1 MTHPENAAH
10 EPERA
15 EEFEKL
21 AEQLQY
27 PSRRA
32 AAKGGIMGALI
43 GLAVIVPGIS
53 GSTIAI
59 IFKLYDKLLFAVG
72 NLFRRFKQ
80 CIRFLLPIAVGLI
93 VGVIAGFF
101 SVKYLLELQPFAV
114 ISLFAGLMAG
124 ALPAVFG
131 PIRSTRPTAKRGGL
145 FAAGLLLPVAVS
157 VISVLIS
164 AKTHSFENLRFYH
177 YLLFLLLGY
186 IVAITQLVPGLSA
199 SAMLM
204 MFGYFRPLLDSV
216 SLTYWQ
222 SNPMVFLVYACL
234 AAGFLLGLFTF
245 SKFLSKISQNYKTP
259 FYYTLAGLSCGSV
272 VTMFYN
278 PDIVPVY
285 GQWAGGGF
293 AAELCLGIVLFL
305 AGALVS
311 FVLVCF
317 EQKKE
322 NRR

>member
-1 MTHPENAAH
+1 
-10 EPERA
+10 
-15 EEFEKL
+15 
-21 AEQLQY
+21 
-27 PSRRA
+27 
-32 AAKGGIMGALI
+32 
-43 GLAVIVPGIS
+43 
-53 GSTIAI
+53 
-59 IFKLYDKLLFAVG
+59 
-72 NLFRRFKQ
+72 
-80 CIRFLLPIAVGLI
+80 
-93 VGVIAGFF
+93 
-101 SVKYLLELQPFAV
+101 
-114 ISLFAGLMAG
+114 
-124 ALPAVFG
+124 
-131 PIRSTRPTAKRGGL
+131 
-145 FAAGLLLPVAVS
+145 
-157 VISVLIS
+157 
-164 AKTHSFENLRFYH
+164 
-177 YLLFLLLGY
+177 
-186 IVAITQLVPGLSA
+186 
-199 SAMLM
+199 MLM

-322 NRR
+322 IRRWTLPHGIVQAANHFCKTRYNMQKSCFLLKTIKTNPKI